1 MITIEIHTKGG
12 MNKVEKIS
20 VCLVD
25 DNKELIQLM
34 EDYFEEQDD
43 IEVIGTAYNGNE
55 CLTMMEELEPD
66 ILILDI
72 IMPHIDGLAVLN
84 RLRERELSHFPNV
97 IMLTAF
103 GQEKVMKEDVDLGAA
118 YFILKPFNLDN
129 LADQIRQI
137 QIGRASC
144 RERV

>member
-1 MITIEIHTKGG
+1 

-72 IMPHIDGLAVLN
+72 IMSHIDGLAVLN
-84 RLRERELSHFPNV
+84 RLRVWELDHFTNV
-97 IMLTAF
+97 IMLMTF
-103 GQEKVMKEDVDLGAA
+103 VEEKVM
-118 YFILKPFNLDN
+118 
-129 LADQIRQI
+129 
-137 QIGRASC
+137 
-144 RERV
+144 